1 MEKKRRTSALLIVLS
16 MIMVLACGIFG
27 FIAGEK
33 YDLINALWYTFKL
46 FLGDAG
52 PYSKNL
58 FVNIAKFGA
67 LIISASFVISLVN
80 KLSESICDYFT
91 WQKGNS
97 IFVYGD
103 NDYSLEFINNAKNPI
118 INRQTLKKASKY
130 VLLSGDED
138 NMSFYDNNKDFL
150 KDKIVYIK
158 NSVFSNTIVRDH
170 HFFSL
175 EQIAS
180 RKYWRE
186 NSLIDLAFDEK
197 GKAKEELNISIIGNT
212 QLSEQILFEA
222 IITNIFNVEQKVFYH
237 MFGDWDKFRK
247 SHINSDKLGFIFHDT
262 DYLDSLSVISSSDVV
277 LFFNDDKELN
287 TLLQILPQGNIVI
300 FTASTINEELYG
312 DPAYGRNNRISLKVF
327 NYLKGICNEE
337 EIISECSLIDAKK
350 LNYNYYL
357 SVGGDG
363 KSSVNDEWAKLSSFH
378 KLSNLACVDYYNF
391 TVTRLLE
398 KRTGE
403 KYEKISDAE
412 FEKHLEHLSELEH
425 IRWCNFHYFCNWIYS
440 PQTDKKAK
448 LHDCL
453 VSYDKLSREEQLKD
467 AMQLKEIRKL
477 LSNQIIRKK

>member
-1 MEKKRRTSALLIVLS
+1 MEKKRKLSTLLILVS
-16 MIMVLACGIFG
+16 VIIVLACGMYG
-27 FIAGEK
+27 YTVGEE
-33 YDLINALWYTFKL
+33 YDLINALWYTIKL
-46 FLGDAG
+46 FFGDAG
-52 PYSKNL
+52 PYSNNL
-58 FVNIAKFGA
+58 FVNVAKFGA

-80 KLSESICDYFT
+80 KLSESISDYFT
-91 WQKGNS
+91 WRKGNS
-97 IFVYGD
+97 TFVYGD
-103 NDYSLEFINNAKNPI
+103 NDYSREFMNSAKNTI
-118 INRQTLKKASKY
+118 INRPVLKKASKY
-130 VLLSGDED
+130 VLLSDDED
-138 NMSFYDNNKDFL
+138 NMSFYNSNKVFF

-158 NSVFSNTIVRDH
+158 NSVFSNTIVGNH

-175 EQIAS
+175 EQIAA

-197 GKAKEELNISIIGNT
+197 GKAKEELKISIIGNT
-212 QLSEQILFEA
+212 SLSEQVLFEA
-222 IITNIFNVEQKVFYH
+222 IITNIFSAEQKVSYH

-247 SHINSDKLGFIFHDT
+247 SHVNSDKLGFIFHDT
-262 DYLDSLSVISSSDVV
+262 DYLDNLNVISSSDVV

-287 TLLQILPQGNIVI
+287 TLLQVLPQGNIVI
-300 FTASTINEELYG
+300 FTASAINEELYG
-312 DPAYGRNNRISLKVF
+312 DLAYGRNSRIKLKVF
-327 NYLKGICNEE
+327 NYLEGICNEE
-337 EIISECSLIDAKK
+337 EIISERSLIDAKK

-448 LHDCL
+448 LHNCL
-453 VSYDKLSREEQLKD
+453 IRYDRLSREEQLKD
-467 AMQLKEIRKL
+467 AMQLKEIHRL
-477 LSNQIIRKK
+477 LNNLN